1 MVSVTDSSRLLELG
15 RLHSVHWRLSET
27 AAIRFTL
34 SDTYTVR
41 LFRKDLVLKPYRLLC
56 EHRGC
61 SVLPSGETSQQS
73 PGLGFRVL
81 VG

>member
-1 MVSVTDSSRLLELG
+1 MVSVTDSSCLLELG

-34 SDTYTVR
+34 SDTYTVVR
-41 LFRKDLVLKPYRLLC
+41 LFRKDLALTPYRLC
-56 EHRGC
+56 EHHGC
-61 SVLPSGETSQQS
+61 SVQPSGETSQQS
-73 PGLGFRVL
+73 PCLGFHVL